1 MPFLTERIRF
11 CTRTLIVGLA
21 VVSAFARCASDPEDI
36 VLPDYQPQ
44 PVVEC
49 YIEPGK
55 PMTLLLTQSSP
66 FFAPFDT
73 SRDYLQQ
80 ATFIQHALV
89 VVRHGDNLDTLANRD
104 YQDPLT
110 RKFYNYHNPKIMEAA
125 PGDPFELDIT
135 LPGGGKIHATAVM
148 PEAVPFDS
156 IVVQRSPDLNKYAR
170 VVAYFRDNPTAN
182 NYYHFL
188 LNYGNLTDSLP
199 RQDLVFSD
207 ELFQSE
213 QVAMTSG
220 YDLKK
225 NATAFVTLFHISPE
239 YHAFLES
246 VQLALLSSQNPLSQP
261 SPIKSNV
268 HGSANPIGIFAGL
281 AFDRDTVKVE

>member
-1 MPFLTERIRF
+1 MPFLPPASRFFVRIA
-11 CTRTLIVGLA
+11 CAVGLA
-21 VVSAFARCASDPEDI
+21 WAVGGCSPDPQDI
-36 VLPDYQPQ
+36 ELPGYQPQ

-49 YIEPGK
+49 YIESGK
-55 PMTLLLTQSSP
+55 PMSLLLTLSSP
-66 FFAPFDT
+66 FSAPFDT

-89 VVRHGDNLDTLANRD
+89 VLRHGDKLDTLANRD
-104 YQDPLT
+104 FQDPVT
-110 RKFYNYHNPKIMEAA
+110 RKFFNYYNPKIMDAA
-125 PGDPFELDIT
+125 PGDPFALEIT
-135 LPGGGKIHATAVM
+135 LPDGGKIQASATM
-148 PEAVPFDS
+148 PETVPFDS
-156 IVVQRSPDLNKYAR
+156 VVVQRSPDLNKYAR
-170 VVAYFRDNPTAN
+170 VVAYFRDNPTTTN
-182 NYYHFL
+182 HYHFL
-188 LNYGNLTDSLP
+188 LNYGNITDSLP

-207 ELFQSE
+207 ELFQTE

-225 NATAFVTLFHISPE
+225 NATAYITLFHISPE

-268 HGSANPIGIFAGL
+268 YGSANPIGIFAGL